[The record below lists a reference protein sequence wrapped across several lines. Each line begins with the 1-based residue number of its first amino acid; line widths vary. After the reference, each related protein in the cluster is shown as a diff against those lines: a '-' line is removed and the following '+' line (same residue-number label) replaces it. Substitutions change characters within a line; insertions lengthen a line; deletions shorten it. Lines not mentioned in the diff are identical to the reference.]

1 MFESE
6 VLATWRT
13 QLEAMALTYNANA
26 DVHFT
31 NACAYWKEDNTW
43 RAAQGLALTAKPAH
57 LPVCS
62 VTTDGDGY
70 PALVWA
76 ESTAVC
82 PDLPAAAVLPSGVA
96 EIGGLF
102 SDNSGRRYCGP
113 LDTMPAGAEVTKDGV
128 VYVKFILQTAF
139 GPAKWYQ
146 PKI

>member
-1 MFESE
+1 MFEAE

-26 DVHFT
+26 DVYFT

-43 RAAQGLALTAKPAH
+43 RAAQGLTPTAKPAH

-62 VTTDGDGY
+62 VTTDDGGY

-82 PDLPAAAVLPSGVA
+82 PDLPAAAVLPSGVS
-96 EIGGLF
+96 EIGELF
-102 SDNSGRRYCGP
+102 SDNSGRRYAGP
-113 LDTMPAGAEVTKDGV
+113 RDTVANGAEATKDGM
-128 VYVKFILQTAF
+128 VYVKVIIQTPF
-139 GPAKWYQ
+139 GPSKWYE
-146 PKI
+146 PKR

>member
-13 QLEAMALTYNANA
+13 QLEAMALTHNTNAN
-26 DVHFT
+26 VYFS